1 MWKEI
6 FLLAVL
12 SYFSYTDAKTREIND
27 YLVYAT
33 FLLGLLV
40 NLGNLTGLLYSLG
53 LTALVVGVLYLFGVF
68 ALGDLWVGLIIAA
81 WLPEN
86 ILSLP
91 VAVIAV
97 LGGAILGALYGI
109 GLVVRNRWREWLD
122 VTYKALLIGIP
133 YSVNILAGLLV
144 SCLLETGLP
153 STILLLL
160 IPLALFDPARFLL
173 VEGSFALFATLFFSL
188 RHASELF
195 TMEKTPEEGD
205 IPAEIIDENG
215 NKFPLGLKTMI
226 KVKRGEIRPVHNL
239 SADGLSKEDVERL
252 RRVGIKKIRVKVS
265 IPLVPFITLALLIT
279 LWLSTF
285 P

>member
-6 FLLAVL
+6 FLLAIL

-40 NLGNLTGLLYSLG
+40 NLGNLTELLYSLG

-68 ALGDLWVGLIIAA
+68 ALGDLWVGLIISA

-109 GLVVRNRWREWLD
+109 GLVVRNRWKEWLD
-122 VTYKALLIGIP
+122 ATYKALLIGIP

-195 TMEKTPEEGD
+195 TVEKTPEEGD

-215 NKFPLGLKTMI
+215 NRFPLGLKTML
-226 KVKRGEIRPVHNL
+226 KVKGGEIRPIHNL
-239 SADGLSKEDVERL
+239 TADGLSEEDLERL